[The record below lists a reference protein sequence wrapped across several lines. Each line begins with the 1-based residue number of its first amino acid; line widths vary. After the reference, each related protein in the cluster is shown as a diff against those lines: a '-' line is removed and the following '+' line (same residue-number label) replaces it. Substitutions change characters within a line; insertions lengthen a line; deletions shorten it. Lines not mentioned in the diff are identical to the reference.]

1 MLNPLKNRSF
11 NVKLVNDQL
20 VGESIE
26 DVQRDPVQGIL
37 VAQAYAAVA
46 KDVVSSIAE
55 IIVISTVTIVT
66 VKTLATVVNLGAK
79 ALFK

>member
-1 MLNPLKNRSF
+1 MFNPLKNRSF

-55 IIVISTVTIVT
+55 TIVISTVTIVT